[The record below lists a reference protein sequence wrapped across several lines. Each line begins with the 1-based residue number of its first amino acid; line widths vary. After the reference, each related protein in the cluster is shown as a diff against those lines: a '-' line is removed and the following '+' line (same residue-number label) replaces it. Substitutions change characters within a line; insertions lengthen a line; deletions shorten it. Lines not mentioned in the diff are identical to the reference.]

1 MEWLTDTLTFT
12 TTGKGMYMIT
22 SDISSLIKRCKIQSG
37 MCFIFLPHTSA
48 SLTLCE
54 NYDPGSRKDVENYYE
69 HAVPESQPWYQH
81 TFEGPDDSPS
91 HIRSTLTQS
100 SISIPIDHGQLSLG
114 TWQGIFLFEHRAI
127 SQHRNLSIHCLKVN

>member
-22 SDISSLIKRCKIQSG
+22 ADISSVIKRWKIQSG

-69 HAVPESQPWYQH
+69 HAVPESQLWYQH
-81 TFEGPDDSPS
+81 TLEGPDDSPS

-100 SISIPIDHGQLSLG
+100 SISIPIDRGQLSLG
-114 TWQGIFLFEHRAI
+114 IWQGIFLFEHRAS
-127 SQHRNLSIHCLKVN
+127 SQHRNLSIRCLKVN

>member
-1 MEWLTDTLTFT
+1 MEWLTDTLTFST
-12 TTGKGMYMIT
+12 AGKGMYMIT
-22 SDISSLIKRCKIQSG
+22 ADISAVIKRWKIQSG
-37 MCFIFLPHTSA
+37 MCFLFLPHTSA

-100 SISIPIDHGQLSLG
+100 SISIPIDRGQLSLG
-114 TWQGIFLFEHRAI
+114 TWQGIFLFEHRAT

>member
-22 SDISSLIKRCKIQSG
+22 ADISIVIKRWKIQNG
-37 MCFIFLPHTSA
+37 LCFLFLPHTSA

-54 NYDPGSRKDVENYYE
+54 NYDPRSRKDVENYYE

-81 TFEGPDDSPS
+81 TLEGPDDSPS

-100 SISIPIDHGQLSLG
+100 SISVPIDHGQLSLG

-127 SQHRNLSIHCLKVN
+127 SQRRNLSIRCLKVN

>member
-1 MEWLTDTLTFT
+1 MEWLTDTLPFSTA
-12 TTGKGMYMIT
+12 GKGMYMIT
-22 SDISSLIKRCKIQSG
+22 ADISAVIKRWEIQSG
-37 MCFIFLPHTSA
+37 MCFLFLPHTSA

-100 SISIPIDHGQLSLG
+100 SISIPIDRGQLSLG
-114 TWQGIFLFEHRAI
+114 TWQGIFLFEHRAT